1 MEIDADLICQILT
14 RIYGKTRARFEVEAA
29 KRGVT
34 IHELAAGAIAEALRD
49 RKADGNGRH

>member
-1 MEIDADLICQILT
+1 MPIDADLICQILT
-14 RIYGKTRARFEVEAA
+14 RIYGKARPKFEVEAA